1 MQLTQA
7 EENKNKIISLGISLG
22 VFLLLFLFL
31 LFWII
36 PIPNPLF
43 PEVTDLPAGGGGTE
57 INFGTYNEGTGN
69 VENNGIGDATSVVE
83 KTEVTPTPE
92 NNPETSENIVTSEN
106 GEAVNIKETKPK
118 VENNTTVI
126 TTPTK
131 PKVEVK
137 PKTAAEILAEKFNK
151 NKGKTGGGDGNSGQ
165 AGNDGS
171 PDGNPNTHGTGGTGG
186 GDGGGNGPDKGPGN
200 GKGPGGVGFS
210 LAGRKLVTPPVLPKN
225 ISEEGTVVVEIVVDK
240 NGNVIKAEANGR
252 GTNTNSSNLKTIA
265 RQAAYATKFNPSGND
280 GEQKGT
286 LTMVFSF

>member
-1 MQLTQA
+1 MHLSKA
-7 EENKNKIISLGISLG
+7 EENKNKAISLSISLGIMG
-22 VFLLLFLFL
+22 LLFLFL
-31 LFWII
+31 LLWGI

-43 PEVTDLPAGGGGTE
+43 PETTAGGGGGTE

-69 VENNGIGDATSVVE
+69 IENDGIGDATSVVE
-83 KTEVTPTPE
+83 NTEVTPPTPAE
-92 NNPETSENIVTSEN
+92 NSSENIVTSET
-106 GEAVNIKETKPK
+106 GENVNVTETKPK

-126 TTPTK
+126 TPTK
-131 PKVEVK
+131 PKVEVHK
-137 PKTAAEILAEKFNK
+137 KTAAEILAEKFNK

-186 GDGGGNGPDKGPGN
+186 GDGGGNGPGKGPGTGPGN
-200 GKGPGGVGFS
+200 GGYGFS
-210 LAGRKLVTPPVLPKN
+210 LAGRSMVKPPVLPKN
-225 ISEEGTVVVEIVVDK
+225 ITEEGKVVVEIVVDK

-252 GTNTNSSNLKTIA
+252 GTNTNSANLKTIA
-265 RQAAYATKFNPSGND
+265 RQAAFATKFNVSGAE

>member
-1 MQLTQA
+1 MHLTHA
-7 EENKNKIISLGISLG
+7 EENKNRAISLLISLGILG
-22 VFLLLFLFL
+22 LLLLFLFL
-31 LFWII
+31 FII

-43 PEVTDLPAGGGGTE
+43 PETTAGGGGGTE

-69 VENNGIGDATSVVE
+69 VEGNGIGNATSVVE
-83 KTEVTPTPE
+83 NTESTPPPTP
-92 NNPETSENIVTSEN
+92 NVNSENIVTSET
-106 GEAVNIKETKPK
+106 GEDVNITKTNPK

-126 TTPTK
+126 TPT
-131 PKVEVK
+131 KVEVK
-137 PKTAAEILAEKFNK
+137 PKTAAELLKEKFLK
-151 NKGKTGGGDGNSGQ
+151 NQGKNGGGDGNSGH

-186 GDGGGNGPDKGPGN
+186 GTGGGDGGGDGPDKGPGS
-200 GKGPGGVGFS
+200 GHGPGGVGFS
-210 LAGRKLVTPPVLPKN
+210 LAGRSMVKPPSLPKN
-225 ISEEGTVVVEIVVDK
+225 ITEEGKVVVEIVVDK

-265 RQAAYATKFNPSGND
+265 RQAAFATKFNVSGAE

>member
-7 EENKNKIISLGISLG
+7 EENKNRALSLLISFGILGL
-22 VFLLLFLFL
+22 FLLFLFL
-31 LFWII
+31 FII

-43 PEVTDLPAGGGGTE
+43 PESTTGGGGGTE

-83 KTEVTPTPE
+83 NTEATPPPTP
-92 NNPETSENIVTSEN
+92 NANSENIVTSET
-106 GEAVNIKETKPK
+106 GEDVNITKTNPK

-126 TTPTK
+126 TPTK

-137 PKTAAEILAEKFNK
+137 PKTAAELLKEKFLK
-151 NKGKTGGGDGNSGQ
+151 NQGKNDGGDGNSGH

-186 GDGGGNGPDKGPGN
+186 GPDDGNGPDKGPGS
-200 GKGPGGVGFS
+200 GHGPGGVGFS
-210 LAGRKLVTPPVLPKN
+210 LAGRSMIKPPSLPKN
-225 ISEEGTVVVEIVVDK
+225 ITEEGKVVVEIVVDK
-240 NGNVIKAEANGR
+240 NGNVIRAEANGR

-265 RQAAYATKFNPSGND
+265 RQAAFATKFNVSGAE

>member
-7 EENKNKIISLGISLG
+7 EENKNRMISMGVSLGI
-22 VFLLLFLFL
+22 FLLLFLFL
-31 LFWII
+31 LLWVI

-43 PEVTDLPAGGGGTE
+43 PEVTELPGGGGNTE
-57 INFGTYNEGTGN
+57 INFGTYNEGTGS
-69 VENNGIGDATSVVE
+69 VENNGIGAATNVVE
-83 KTEVTPTPE
+83 NTEVTPPQ
-92 NNPETSENIVTSEN
+92 NNTETSENIVTSNDGEN
-106 GEAVNIKETKPK
+106 VNIKETKPK

-126 TTPTK
+126 TPTK
-131 PKVEVK
+131 PKEVAK
-137 PKTAAEILAEKFNK
+137 PKTAAEILADKFNK

-171 PDGNPNTHGTGGTGG
+171 PDGNPNTHGTGGAGIG
-186 GDGGGNGPDKGPGN
+186 SDGKDGDGHGPNSGPSSGS
-200 GKGPGGVGFS
+200 GSSFS
-210 LAGRKLVTPPVLPKN
+210 LAGRKLLVPPVLPKN

-265 RQAAYATKFNPSGND
+265 RQAAYATKFNVSGNE

>member
-7 EENKNKIISLGISLG
+7 EENKNRALSLLISFGILGL
-22 VFLLLFLFL
+22 FLLFLFL
-31 LFWII
+31 FII

-43 PEVTDLPAGGGGTE
+43 PESTTGGGGGTE

-83 KTEVTPTPE
+83 NTEATPPPTP
-92 NNPETSENIVTSEN
+92 NATSENIVTSET
-106 GEAVNIKETKPK
+106 GEDVNITKTNPK

-126 TTPTK
+126 TPTK

-137 PKTAAEILAEKFNK
+137 PKTAAELLKEKFLK
-151 NKGKTGGGDGNSGQ
+151 NQGKNGGGDGNSGH

-186 GDGGGNGPDKGPGN
+186 GDGGGDGPDKGPGS
-200 GKGPGGVGFS
+200 GHGPGGVGFS
-210 LAGRKLVTPPVLPKN
+210 LAGRSMIKPPSLPKN
-225 ISEEGTVVVEIVVDK
+225 ITEEGKVVVEIVVDK
-240 NGNVIKAEANGR
+240 NGNVIRAEANGR

-265 RQAAYATKFNPSGND
+265 RQAAFATKFNVSGAE

>member
-1 MQLTQA
+1 MQLTQT
-7 EENKNKIISLGISLG
+7 EENKNKALSILISLGILG
-22 VFLLLFLFL
+22 LLLLFLFL
-31 LFWII
+31 FII

-43 PEVTDLPAGGGGTE
+43 PETTAGGGGGTE

-69 VENNGIGDATSVVE
+69 VENDGIGDATSVVE
-83 KTEVTPTPE
+83 NTDATPPPTPNE
-92 NNPETSENIVTSEN
+92 NSENIVTSET
-106 GEAVNIKETKPK
+106 GEDVNIAETKPK

-126 TTPTK
+126 TPTK

-137 PKTAAEILAEKFNK
+137 PKTAAELLKEKFLK
-151 NKGKTGGGDGNSGQ
+151 NQGKNGGGDGNSGH

-186 GDGGGNGPDKGPGN
+186 GDGGGDGPGKGPG
-200 GKGPGGVGFS
+200 GGPGNGGVGFS
-210 LAGRKLVTPPVLPKN
+210 LAGRSMVKPPSLPKN
-225 ISEEGTVVVEIVVDK
+225 ITEEGKVVVEIVVDK
-240 NGNVIKAEANGR
+240 NGNVIRAEANGR

-265 RQAAYATKFNPSGND
+265 RQAAFATKFNVSGAE

>member
-1 MQLTQA
+1 MQLTQT
-7 EENKNKIISLGISLG
+7 EENKNRLISLSISLGI
-22 VFLLLFLFL
+22 FLLLFLFL

-43 PEVTDLPAGGGGTE
+43 PEVTELPGGGGNTE

-92 NNPETSENIVTSEN
+92 NNPETSENIVTSEI

-126 TTPTK
+126 TPTK
-131 PKVEVK
+131 PKEIVK

-186 GDGGGNGPDKGPGN
+186 GEDGLNGPDKGPGS

-210 LAGRKLVTPPVLPKN
+210 LAGRKLVTPPILPKN

-265 RQAAYATKFNPSGND
+265 RQAAYATKFNVSGNE

>member
-7 EENKNKIISLGISLG
+7 EENKNRALSLLISFGILGL
-22 VFLLLFLFL
+22 FLLFLFL
-31 LFWII
+31 FII

-43 PEVTDLPAGGGGTE
+43 PESTTGGGGGTE

-83 KTEVTPTPE
+83 NAEATPPPTP
-92 NNPETSENIVTSEN
+92 NAKSENIVTSET
-106 GEAVNIKETKPK
+106 GEDVNITKTNPK
-118 VENNTTVI
+118 IENNTTVI
-126 TTPTK
+126 TPTK

-137 PKTAAEILAEKFNK
+137 PKTAAELLKEKFLK
-151 NKGKTGGGDGNSGQ
+151 NQGKNGGGDGNSGH

-186 GDGGGNGPDKGPGN
+186 GPDIGPGPGSGTPGN
-200 GKGPGGVGFS
+200 GNGGYGFS
-210 LAGRKLVTPPVLPKN
+210 LTGRKLLTPPVLPKN
-225 ISEEGTVVVEIVVDK
+225 LTEKGIVEVDIVVDK
-240 NGNVIKAEANGR
+240 NGTVIKAEATGR
-252 GTNTNSSNLKTIA
+252 HTNTNSSNLKAIA
-265 RQAAYATKFNPSGND
+265 RQAAFATKFNVSGAE